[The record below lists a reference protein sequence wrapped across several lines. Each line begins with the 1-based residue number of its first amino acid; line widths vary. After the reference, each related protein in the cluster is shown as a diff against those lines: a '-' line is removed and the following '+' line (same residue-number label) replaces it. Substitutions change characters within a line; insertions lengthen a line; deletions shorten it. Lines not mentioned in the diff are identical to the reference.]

1 MKKSSKKSKKTLVT
15 GQVTLIDV
23 SDKADLKI
31 HYAEHESR
39 NCSLEVKVDGKR
51 LNFSELHQ
59 LVTVLEK
66 KEKFL
71 RTMRERYANMEA
83 MMYALM
89 DEDQIRGK
97 DRGLPGA

>member
-1 MKKSSKKSKKTLVT
+1 MKKSSKKSKAPLVS
-15 GQVTLIDV
+15 GEISLVDV
-23 SDKADLKI
+23 SDKADLEI

-59 LVTVLEK
+59 LATALEK
-66 KEKFL
+66 EEKFL
-71 RTMRERYANMEA
+71 RAMRERYANMEA

>member
-1 MKKSSKKSKKTLVT
+1 MKKSSKKSKAPLVS

-23 SDKADLKI
+23 SDKADLEI

-59 LVTVLEK
+59 LATALEK

-71 RTMRERYANMEA
+71 RLMRQRYASMA
-83 MMYALM
+83 SALTLLDDLRLQ
-89 DEDQIRGK
+89 DED
-97 DRGLPGA
+97 